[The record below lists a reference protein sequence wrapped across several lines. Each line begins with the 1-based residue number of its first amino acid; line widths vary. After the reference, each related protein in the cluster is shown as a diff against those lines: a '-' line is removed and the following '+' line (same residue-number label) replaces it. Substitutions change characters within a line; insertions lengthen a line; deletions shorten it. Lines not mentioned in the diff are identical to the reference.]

1 MTDPISA
8 PPSSTTEP
16 RPTTDPRAERSERTV
31 AVLAGGLSHEREVS
45 LRSGR
50 RLASALRAV
59 GVSVREWDADAGLL
73 ERLRTD
79 RPDAVVIAL
88 HGGEGENGSIQAVLE
103 LLGVPF
109 VGTPAT
115 ACRRAWDKPTAKAE
129 LARAGLDTPDWV
141 ALPHATF
148 RELGARAVLDA
159 MVERLGLP
167 LMLKPD
173 QGGSALGAQVVTDAA
188 DLPAAMVS
196 CLAYADTVLAE
207 RFIDGTEVAV
217 SVVEDGAEPRAL
229 PPVEVEAKG
238 GVYDYTARYT
248 PGATTFHCPAR
259 LDDAVLA
266 TLRETALAAHRLLG
280 LRDVSRMDAVV
291 DAAGRVQI
299 LEVNVS
305 PGLTDTSLLPTAAAA
320 EGTDLGV
327 LFARLAGSGGGPRLT
342 VSRGTSHTFHVKH
355 PSPIGVLRSEG
366 AGCRASA
373 VGST

>member
-1 MTDPISA
+1 MTQPV
-8 PPSSTTEP
+8 
-16 RPTTDPRAERSERTV
+16 TDRTV

-50 RLASALRAV
+50 RLAAALREA
-59 GVSVREWDADAGLL
+59 GASVREWDADAALI

-79 RPDAVVIAL
+79 PPDAVVIAL
-88 HGGEGENGSIQAVLE
+88 HGGEGEDGSVQAVLE

-109 VGTPAT
+109 VGTPSA

-148 RELGARAVLDA
+148 RELGARAVLEA
-159 MVERLGLP
+159 MVDRLGLP

-196 CLAYADTVLAE
+196 CLAYADTVLVE
-207 RFIDGTEVAV
+207 RFVTGTEIAV
-217 SVVEDGAEPRAL
+217 SVVDDGRGDGGGPRAL
-229 PPVEVEAKG
+229 SPVEVEPKG
-238 GVYDYTARYT
+238 GFYDYTARYT
-248 PGATTFHCPAR
+248 PGAATFHCPAR
-259 LDDAVLA
+259 LDDAALA
-266 TLRETALAAHRLLG
+266 ALRETALAAHRLLG

-291 DAAGRVQI
+291 DAEGRAQI

-305 PGLTDTSLLPTAAAA
+305 PGLTETSLLPMSAAA
-320 EGTDLGV
+320 EGTGLGE
-327 LFARLAGSGGGPRLT
+327 LFAALVDRA
-342 VSRGTSHTFHVKH
+342 VSR
-355 PSPIGVLRSEG
+355 
-366 AGCRASA
+366 A
-373 VGST
+373 